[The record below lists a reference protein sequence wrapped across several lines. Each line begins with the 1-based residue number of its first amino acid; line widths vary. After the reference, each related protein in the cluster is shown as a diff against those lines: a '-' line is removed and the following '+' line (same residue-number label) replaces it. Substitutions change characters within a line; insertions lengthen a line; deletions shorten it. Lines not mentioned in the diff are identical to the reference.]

1 MKRTHNMMIAEVIL
15 LIIRITITLI
25 LLITSIMIIIEIMT
39 KQL

>member
-1 MKRTHNMMIAEVIL
+1 MKRTHNMIAEVIL

-25 LLITSIMIIIEIMT
+25 LLITAIMIIIEIMT